1 MEPQP
6 PPPAEEAKINM
17 DKKIELTEGEFNYL
31 NTHAELVEWLIN
43 RGFTPESA
51 KENADSVFK
60 LKEKPVKLKKV
71 IVHSEIENVVH
82 KVLKTRKLKDNGISI
97 IRKDDEASEV
107 NIWES
112 KDVQYI
118 VKVADLLKLQGQPKV
133 YVSQIKN
140 LSLLLGM
147 VQEQQFNNF
156 EKEAKCE
163 FDFTYYA
170 ERRGYKKE
178 EINGKML
185 DELKRD
191 LLTGAYTTYK
201 IDKIMI
207 EGILY
212 RAHGIPNFYTL
223 YEPMKTGYNWKIE
236 FNNPYSKWILEIL
249 SGEAKQFFIKDFK
262 AIEDRTT
269 SEKPYLFLF
278 YQQLIKRKRTNL
290 ISVPV
295 KVLSLLQDM
304 QIDKQKLDRP
314 KECFELLR
322 ECLIYF
328 SEHYHPAPEIEQFFI
343 YNDFN
348 KTKTVKLPLFISE
361 AFKQYPYEDFKE
373 DLNDIGIKDIREA
386 FISFKRPYIKPEA
399 KFIEFVLTEEDK
411 KLIEEILI
419 WAGDWE
425 EYTDKISFTRE
436 KKYKFLSDCI
446 RYLGHEKLEISW
458 TAEQGRE
465 NPSQSGKYHADDPIG
480 YFTKRLP
487 ELLKADKA
495 KKGID

>member
-1 MEPQP
+1 M
-6 PPPAEEAKINM
+6 
-17 DKKIELTEGEFNYL
+17 FN
-31 NTHAELVEWLIN
+31 
-43 RGFTPESA
+43 
-51 KENADSVFK
+51 
-60 LKEKPVKLKKV
+60 
-71 IVHSEIENVVH
+71 
-82 KVLKTRKLKDNGISI
+82 
-97 IRKDDEASEV
+97 
-107 NIWES
+107 
-112 KDVQYI
+112 
-118 VKVADLLKLQGQPKV
+118 
-133 YVSQIKN
+133 
-140 LSLLLGM
+140 
-147 VQEQQFNNF
+147 
-156 EKEAKCE
+156 
-163 FDFTYYA
+163 
-170 ERRGYKKE
+170 
-178 EINGKML
+178 
-185 DELKRD
+185 ELKRD
-191 LLTGAYTTYK
+191 LLSGALTSYVKILIKGKKYTVYNSFY
-201 IDKIMI
+201 
-207 EGILY
+207 GLY
-212 RAHGIPNFYTL
+212 IPDD
-223 YEPMKTGYNWKIE
+223 PGYNWIVD

-249 SGEAKQFFIKDFK
+249 NGEAGQFFKKDFK

-328 SEHYHPAPEIEQFFI
+328 SEHYQPAPEIEQFFI

-386 FISFKRPYIKPEA
+386 FISFKRPYIKPET

-411 KLIEEILI
+411 KLIDEILT

-425 EYTDKISFTRE
+425 EYTDKKIPHSRTER
-436 KKYKFLSDCI
+436 YKFLSDCI
-446 RYLGHEKLEISW
+446 RYLGHEKLDNSW
-458 TAEQGRE
+458 TAEQVRE
-465 NPSQSGKYHADDPIG
+465 NPSQPGNYHADDPIG

-487 ELLKADKA
+487 ELLKEDKA
-495 KKGID
+495 KKG